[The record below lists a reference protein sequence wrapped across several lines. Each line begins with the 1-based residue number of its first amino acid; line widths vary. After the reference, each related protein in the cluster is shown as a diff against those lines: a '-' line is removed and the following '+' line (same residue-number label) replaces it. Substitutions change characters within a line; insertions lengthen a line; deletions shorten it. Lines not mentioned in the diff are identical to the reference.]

1 VGRKVR
7 VAVSGRYPLQ
17 DDAAIAAAAPQVA
30 ARTEGFDDLLQG
42 AGTALK
48 ARPGAALGEG
58 FQGGY
63 VLEIDAGG
71 SIAVSYDFVPVN
83 ARGSL
88 SEAGLSVVA
97 PGGAADLR
105 WIGQGPYAGYPG
117 KDRLNEFGLHRLQR
131 DDLRFQGNRRGT
143 ELALLTDAGGAGF
156 AFAMPAADVAV
167 ERDGERTLLS
177 HNALIGG
184 LGNKGTAP
192 ETRIALDK
200 PVRIAGSF
208 TLTPIAGAWPA
219 ALTRWFGTPGGKQDV
234 LKPFYHSY
242 DQ

>member
-1 VGRKVR
+1 
-7 VAVSGRYPLQ
+7 
-17 DDAAIAAAAPQVA
+17 
-30 ARTEGFDDLLQG
+30 
-42 AGTALK
+42 
-48 ARPGAALGEG
+48 
-58 FQGGY
+58 

-71 SIAVSYDFVPVN
+71 SIAVSYDFAPVN
-83 ARGSL
+83 ARGRL

-97 PGGAADLR
+97 PQGMQDLR

-117 KDRLNEFGLHRLQR
+117 KDRLNEFGIHRLQR

-143 ELALLTDAGGAGF
+143 ELALLTTQAGAGF

-184 LGNKGTAP
+184 LGNKGTSP
-192 ETRIALDK
+192 ETRIALDR

-208 TLTPIAGAWPA
+208 TLVPIAGAWPA
-219 ALTRWFGTPGGKQDV
+219 GLVRRLGTPGGAQEV
-234 LKPFYHSY
+234 FKPFHHSY